1 MQIIVI
7 WKLLID
13 FRVCSPWNLINIRN
27 GKYRKFVLCLYKG
40 IGADSWKPH
49 RDNYFLTLANGNL
62 FLLRH
67 VEISSVLLFSKVS
80 GSAQMMDFLG
90 GNHRLHCLNHI
101 GMLRPFC
108 GFPMID
114 CYQDHGLFKVPHM
127 FWWPSLIHAFTVSER
142 FCVIVIP
149 CFIWD
154 IYSGKKLGRKVCL
167 FLSTSSATGNLHI
180 ISKTFTLT
188 YPNIDKSEYKT
199 HLRYIVIIER
209 FQKRKYNAN
218 AIMQLMKYWFWNKSS
233 VLSIVKLM

>member
-101 GMLRPFC
+101 GILRPFC
-108 GFPMID
+108 GFSVID
-114 CYQDHGLFKVPHM
+114 CYQDHGLLKFHTCFDDPASFMLSRCLKDFVWLLYRVLSETYTVERNSEGKYASSSVRLLPLETYTLSPKLSP
-127 FWWPSLIHAFTVSER
+127 WLIQ
-142 FCVIVIP
+142 I
-149 CFIWD
+149 
-154 IYSGKKLGRKVCL
+154 
-167 FLSTSSATGNLHI
+167 SSN
-180 ISKTFTLT
+180 
-188 YPNIDKSEYKT
+188 PNIR
-199 HLRYIVIIER
+199 HI
-209 FQKRKYNAN
+209 
-218 AIMQLMKYWFWNKSS
+218 
-233 VLSIVKLM
+233 